1 MKNTIYNNCKAIL
14 KDEANQLKA
23 TNNKKDKVYIRTVLN
38 ELLNDLCNTL
48 NRHELKE
55 TVSAKQNKL
64 YQNWLSNYTCK
75 LHPKN

>member
-1 MKNTIYNNCKAIL
+1 MKHTIYNNCKAIL

-38 ELLNDLCNTL
+38 DLLDSTCKDL
-48 NRHELKE
+48 NRLELKE
-55 TVSAKQNKL
+55 VISQKQNNL
-64 YQNWLSNYTCK
+64 YQNWLSSYTCK